1 MAAKKTTAAPTPEV
15 AETTDEA
22 VTPTAEELLEAEA
35 KEADLLADLPALR
48 PATELRLAARN
59 KIKTIQMDH
68 GRNLARIIGEAQD
81 GIKLSDLPED
91 TAIEY
96 VKHMMGVQEAV
107 DAFAESIAIDKPG
120 YIAWSNAHADDY
132 SPFMA
137 ILMRYAGAVG
147 ESNSSAS

>member
-1 MAAKKTTAAPTPEV
+1 MAAKKPATETTPEV
-15 AETTDEA
+15 KESTEEVVA
-22 VTPTAEELLEAEA
+22 PTAEELLEAEA
-35 KEADLLADLPALR
+35 EAADLLADLPALR
-48 PATELRLAARN
+48 PPTELRLAARN

-68 GRNLARIIGEAQD
+68 GRKLARIIGEAQD
-81 GIKLSDLPED
+81 GVRISDLPED

-107 DAFAESIAIDKPG
+107 DEFAESIAIDKPG

-132 SPFMA
+132 GPFMA

-147 ESNSSAS
+147 ESSSSAS